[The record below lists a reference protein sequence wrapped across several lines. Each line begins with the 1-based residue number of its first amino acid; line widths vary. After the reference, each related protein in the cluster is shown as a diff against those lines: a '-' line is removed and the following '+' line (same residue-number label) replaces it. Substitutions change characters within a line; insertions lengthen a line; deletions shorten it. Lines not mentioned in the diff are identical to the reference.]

1 MNHTNDN
8 TDERVR
14 REVVIL
20 ADEEREEHREEG
32 EIEAQEEAE
41 EDDESEEDDEE
52 TNAPWLVITTGKIL
66 TDGSLPTHRYFIIIA
81 IMCFFSIF
89 LTFMSLNANREY
101 RQREKYATVLHERSV
116 LKEEMRYSLS
126 SKSAV
131 TARLKRHNIELIE
144 LSKDSRVIEK

>member
-32 EIEAQEEAE
+32 EIEDQEEAE

>member
-32 EIEAQEEAE
+32 EIEDLEEAE
-41 EDDESEEDDEE
+41 EDDQSEEDDEE